1 MIIGPVIFR
10 NALPVILFSN
20 VTSEDLKESSKF
32 EKSES
37 ASLAHGREIEI
48 IIIKVHNELRVTY
61 FFMLKTR

>member
-1 MIIGPVIFR
+1 
-10 NALPVILFSN
+10 ILFPN

-48 IIIKVHNELRVTY
+48 IIIKVHNELRETY